1 MLKCSFQIYAVVN
14 DNYNVLEYTFSVNK
28 IFGHFTTLV
37 RNNDIPLRIA
47 PHYVDKPQVKI
58 VAIFNT
64 SIINCQVIFFANRII
79 CKKLILD
86 N

>member
-1 MLKCSFQIYAVVN
+1 MTITTCLN
-14 DNYNVLEYTFSVNK
+14 TPFSVNK

-47 PHYVDKPQVKI
+47 SHYIDKPQVKI

-64 SIINCQVIFFANRII
+64 SIINCQVIFLANRI
-79 CKKLILD
+79 LTNILLPYSQLTD
-86 N
+86 FK